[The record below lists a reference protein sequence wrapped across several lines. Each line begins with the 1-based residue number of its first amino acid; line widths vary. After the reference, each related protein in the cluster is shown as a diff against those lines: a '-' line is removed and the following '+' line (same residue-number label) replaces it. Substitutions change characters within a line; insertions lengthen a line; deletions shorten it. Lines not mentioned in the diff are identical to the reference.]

1 MPAEQVIY
9 LVDDEPDVLTGLGRL
24 VRSAGYRV
32 TTFQSAQ
39 AFLDQVGADDP
50 GCVVLDLSMPQM
62 DGLALQNA
70 LAARDV
76 VLPIIFLSGRAE
88 VPRVVQSL
96 KRGALDFL
104 MKPVERE
111 VLLDAICRALEHDHA
126 SRRQRA
132 ARMNFEALL
141 ATLTPREKEVFSH
154 VISGRLNKQ
163 IAFDL
168 GTVEKTIKVHRS
180 RVMHKLGV
188 GNLADLARM
197 AEQFGMAPA
206 ASGRTEP
213 PRAVEHDAGVPG
225 SDR

>member
-1 MPAEQVIY
+1 
-9 LVDDEPDVLTGLGRL
+9 
-24 VRSAGYRV
+24 
-32 TTFQSAQ
+32 
-39 AFLDQVGADDP
+39 
-50 GCVVLDLSMPQM
+50 
-62 DGLALQNA
+62 
-70 LAARDV
+70 
-76 VLPIIFLSGRAE
+76 
-88 VPRVVQSL
+88 
-96 KRGALDFL
+96 
-104 MKPVERE
+104 
-111 VLLDAICRALEHDHA
+111 
-126 SRRQRA
+126 
-132 ARMNFEALL
+132 MNFEALL